1 MILRSHLRSIKKW
14 TIGTGSPNR
23 ASGTRNEPV
32 LDKQQFVKT
41 KSGSIWNEMIQSD
54 PRDTRLFLIF
64 QLY

>member
-1 MILRSHLRSIKKW
+1 MILRSNLRSIKKW

-41 KSGSIWNEMIQSD
+41 KSGSIWNEMIQSGSQD
-54 PRDTRLFLIF
+54 KRPVLLF